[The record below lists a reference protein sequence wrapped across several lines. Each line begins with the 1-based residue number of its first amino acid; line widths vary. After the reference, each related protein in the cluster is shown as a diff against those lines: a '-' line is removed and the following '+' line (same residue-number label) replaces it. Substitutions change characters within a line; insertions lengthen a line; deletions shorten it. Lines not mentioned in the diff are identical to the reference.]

1 MSKGG
6 GACECPRVG
15 AFFKL
20 MTSRGQCPRGGC
32 AWCSTHPSSDPPPHL
47 AGWLR
52 AWQYTLHDAPLLCPL
67 TNADQGPFD
76 LWPACH
82 VTFCGRADRPWLD
95 CKCWVLS
102 KDDEWWPA
110 MPPSPFH
117 HPPPPPPPPPP
128 FHPPPDSFISPP
140 YQSVQMTSQIGRP
153 SHVFLNLFGHIGP
166 IAAMIISHWLPGR
179 RCWAGETAMAFW
191 ERLVS
196 RSLSK
201 IALSI
206 LMYGPAQLG

>member
-1 MSKGG
+1 MLWGSHCLSYVFYT
-6 GACECPRVG
+6 AIHPSWCPPPLSFNKRWSRTVWPLTSERLVTWPSVG
-15 AFFKL
+15 AQTDLDWTANVGYFQR
-20 MTSRGQCPRGGC
+20 MM
-32 AWCSTHPSSDPPPHL
+32 SDDQPCPPP
-47 AGWLR
+47 
-52 AWQYTLHDAPLLCPL
+52 
-67 TNADQGPFD
+67 
-76 LWPACH
+76 
-82 VTFCGRADRPWLD
+82 
-95 CKCWVLS
+95 
-102 KDDEWWPA
+102 
-110 MPPSPFH
+110 PST
-117 HPPPPPPPPPP
+117 PPPPPPPP
-128 FHPPPDSFISPP
+128 FHHPPPHFHPPTDSFISPP